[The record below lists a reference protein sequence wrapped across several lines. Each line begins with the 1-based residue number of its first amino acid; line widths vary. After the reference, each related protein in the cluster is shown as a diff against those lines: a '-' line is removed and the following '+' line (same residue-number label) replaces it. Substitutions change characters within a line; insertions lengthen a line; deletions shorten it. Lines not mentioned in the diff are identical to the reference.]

1 MEKWLVVMGVW
12 CMCALCA
19 ILFIRGAT
27 APATRKVRVSQ
38 NGQDERERRAQA
50 HHAARR

>member
-1 MEKWLVVMGVW
+1 MEKWLVVAGVW

-19 ILFIRGAT
+19 MLFIRGAT

-38 NGQDERERRAQA
+38 TGPDGRERRAQA
-50 HHAARR
+50 HQAARR